1 MKINKLSEI
10 ASNYDAYL
18 VDLWGVLHNGQQAF
32 PEAVL
37 ALAELKA
44 LQKKIILLSNSPRRV
59 RSSESRLV
67 ELGIVRDFY
76 DELYTSGEDCFQ
88 ALQYSEDEWYRKLGR
103 SYFHIGPQGNK
114 CMAHEL
120 LKIPTDNIEEADFIL
135 VTGTNGWEA
144 DVSAYVPALEKAYE
158 MRLSMVCANPD
169 LTVLFGEET
178 VICAG
183 AIAQYYEGIG
193 GEVRYHGKPYPGI
206 YQVIMR
212 KLFPIRKAR
221 ILAIG
226 DSLRTDIKGAAQLDI
241 DTMLVLSGVHRKLQD
256 QSCEVICDYGREYFQ
271 VEPRYI
277 IDKLQF

>member
-1 MKINKLSEI
+1 MKINHLSEI
-10 ASNYDAYL
+10 ASDYDAYL
-18 VDLWGVLHNGQQAF
+18 IDLWGVLHNGQQAF

-59 RSSESRLV
+59 PSAESRLA

-88 ALQYSEDEWYRKLGR
+88 ALQYSEDEWYRKLG
-103 SYFHIGPQGNK
+103 SCYFHIGPKADK

-120 LKIPTDNIEEADFIL
+120 SEMKASSVEEADFVL
-135 VTGTNGWEA
+135 VTGTNDWEV
-144 DVSAYVPALEKAYE
+144 DVSAYVPVLERAYE
-158 MRLSMVCANPD
+158 LRLPMICANPD
-169 LTVLFGEET
+169 LTVLFGGET

-206 YQVIMR
+206 YKVVMQ
-212 KLFPIRKAR
+212 KFFPIRQAR

-226 DSLRTDIKGAAQLDI
+226 DSLRTDIKGAAQFNI
-241 DTMLVLSGVHRKLQD
+241 DTLLVLSGIHYKFQD
-256 QSCEVICDYGREYFQ
+256 QPYEAIRDYGLEHFQ
-271 VEPRYI
+271 VEPKYI
-277 IDKLQF
+277 AARLQF

>member
-1 MKINKLSEI
+1 MKISNLSQI
-10 ASNYDAYL
+10 ASNYDAYI
-18 VDLWGVLHNGQQAF
+18 VDLWGVLHNGQEAF

-59 RSSESRLV
+59 RAAEARLA

-88 ALQYSEDEWYRKLGR
+88 ALQYSPDEWYRKLGNY
-103 SYFHIGPQGNK
+103 YFHIGPNDDK
-114 CMAHEL
+114 SMAHEL
-120 LKIPTDNIEEADFIL
+120 SKMQVTSVENAEFVL
-135 VTGTNGWEA
+135 VTGTKGWEV
-144 DVSAYVPALEKAYE
+144 DVSKYVPALEKAYE
-158 MRLSMVCANPD
+158 MGLPMVCANPD
-169 LTVLFGEET
+169 LTVLFDGEA

-206 YQVIMR
+206 YKVVMQ
-212 KLFPIRKAR
+212 KLFPIKKER

-226 DSLRTDIKGAAQLDI
+226 DSLRTDIKGAAQLNI
-241 DTMLVLSGVHRKLQD
+241 DTLLVLSGIHHKFQD
-256 QSCEVICDYGREYFQ
+256 QPYETIRDYGLEYFQ
-271 VEPRYI
+271 VEPKYTTV
-277 IDKLQF
+277 KLQF